1 MRGCS
6 REGAGGKSDA
16 GRGGVG
22 LGGGGAGI
30 FAREPGLT
38 GGGGG
43 GATE

>member
-1 MRGCS
+1 MRGCPC
-6 REGAGGKSDA
+6 EGAGGKFVA

-30 FAREPGLT
+30 FAREPGLA